1 MAIDQFS
8 TYNKVYEKYKEYF
21 TSEVDNSNYRGKIA
35 NLLLFDGKPNY
46 FKIIQTEALL
56 ESSEEEDTPVVEKKP
71 TKQQKTETA
80 PKKVVPAKKPAKQE
94 SSSEESDEEAE
105 PDTLTP
111 QIPILLDLLDEF
123 GIPMVGV
130 DDYEADDVMAT
141 YAHTH
146 SWPTRIV
153 TGDRD
158 LFQLVDDK
166 RDIKVAYLAKG
177 ISAHDLVDLNFISQK
192 YSIPGDR
199 YAMFATFR
207 GDASDGLPGVKGIGE
222 KGAALISTHFESIA
236 DAIAAAQNGD
246 ERLPAALARKIVAGM
261 DYLAIAPTVV
271 NCARDVPL
279 PEIDLG
285 MPKAP
290 ADLSKIYQ
298 IKEKYSLGASVDRL
312 ISALK
317 W

>member
-1 MAIDQFS
+1 MTLMLLDSGSLWYRAYYGMPDTLTADDGTPVNAIRGFLDMS
-8 TYNKVYEKYKEYF
+8 ARLIATYNPDRMVVCLDGDWRPSWRVELFPAYK
-21 TSEVDNSNYRGKIA
+21 A
-35 NLLLFDGKPNY
+35 NR
-46 FKIIQTEALL
+46 L
-56 ESSEEEDTPVVEKKP
+56 ED
-71 TKQQKTETA
+71 
-80 PKKVVPAKKPAKQE
+80 
-94 SSSEESDEEAE
+94 EESDEEAE

-146 SWPTRIV
+146 AGPTRIV

-236 DAIAAAQNGD
+236 DAIVAAQNGD

-279 PEIDLG
+279 PEVELG
-285 MPKAP
+285 MPEAP
-290 ADLSKIYQ
+290 ADFSKIYQ